1 MAYPTCQGNQIIWR
15 SFYFA
20 TNNPSG
26 RFQPP
31 EGAIPDQ
38 NGKRNGAVAG
48 RFREQWW
55 RRLLRLLPRFG
66 LLVVRESLFLAS
78 DRIAFLLLKKFSVAI
93 PTSILLL
100 WSGWN
105 LWSLLFFFFFFPL
118 YSFFARKL
126 RVNCVQ

>member
-78 DRIAFLLLKKFSVAI
+78 DRIAFLFFKK
-93 PTSILLL
+93 ILCGN
-100 WSGWN
+100 SYFN
-105 LWSLLFFFFFFPL
+105 SLVVIRMKPVISAVFFFFFPL
-118 YSFFARKL
+118 YYLFEGKL
-126 RVNCVQ
+126 RVNFLQ